1 MTQRSSLVD
10 MLDQPEATEAA
21 YCDIESVVRAALD
34 PVVLHGSPVMLMA
47 GLGLWQI
54 KYRA

>member
-1 MTQRSSLVD
+1 